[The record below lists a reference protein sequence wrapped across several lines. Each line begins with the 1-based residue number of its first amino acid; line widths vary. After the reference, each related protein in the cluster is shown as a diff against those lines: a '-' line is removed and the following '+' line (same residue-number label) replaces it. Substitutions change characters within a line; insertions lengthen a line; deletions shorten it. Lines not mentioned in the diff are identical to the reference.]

1 MILANDDIRQIGVL
15 FASGK
20 GEGNRE
26 IDYVRMSKELN
37 LHYGCLNYLSS
48 KQSQLDHVKQVM
60 SKSGKSDFLN
70 LSNYGE
76 LRDKIKEYQGRLDQ
90 RSPSAALET
99 VDSESI

>member
-48 KQSQLDHVKQVM
+48 KQSQLDHDFQDTPVKEAIA
-60 SKSGKSDFLN
+60 KTDFVW
-70 LSNYGE
+70 
-76 LRDKIKEYQGRLDQ
+76 
-90 RSPSAALET
+90 P
-99 VDSESI
+99 